1 MEGENQ
7 KPPDYKKL
15 LDQSFLRYSGLYSE
29 VCPSFQVKLE
39 LFNKGKSICL
49 PVTTSYKAFTKRWS
63 WNEWIRFNLNF
74 CDIPKTAV
82 LALTIY
88 DCTGPGKTAVIGGTS
103 ISLFG
108 KNGLFRQGMF
118 DLRIWLDT
126 EGDGNYP
133 TKTPGKGKNSSKS
146 QMQRLGKLAKKHRN
160 GQMQK
165 VDWLDRLTFRE
176 IEVINEN
183 EKKRSKNMYLMVEF
197 PTVIINDVDYSVV
210 YFEPEGD
217 KNHKF
222 ISKPKIVSVPD
233 SEIEQVSLFMFFN
246 VTKSELHTSRL
257 YLIVQGAVKTLL
269 LCLHQFLAFFIDDSY
284 NTDLHLWDR

>member
-1 MEGENQ
+1 MDYESFRYVYSSSLKEKLQIKIGTLEGENQ

-29 VCPSFQVKLE
+29 SCPSFQVKLE

-63 WNEWIRFNLNF
+63 WNEWIQFNLNF

-118 DLRIWLDT
+118 DLRIWLET

-133 TKTPGKGKNSSKS
+133 TKTPGKGKNSSKFKCKDWENW
-146 QMQRLGKLAKKHRN
+146 RRN
-160 GQMQK
+160 IEMVK
-165 VDWLDRLTFRE
+165 YKRLTGW
-176 IEVINEN
+176 
-183 EKKRSKNMYLMVEF
+183 
-197 PTVIINDVDYSVV
+197 TV
-210 YFEPEGD
+210 
-217 KNHKF
+217 
-222 ISKPKIVSVPD
+222 
-233 SEIEQVSLFMFFN
+233 
-246 VTKSELHTSRL
+246 
-257 YLIVQGAVKTLL
+257 
-269 LCLHQFLAFFIDDSY
+269 
-284 NTDLHLWDR
+284 